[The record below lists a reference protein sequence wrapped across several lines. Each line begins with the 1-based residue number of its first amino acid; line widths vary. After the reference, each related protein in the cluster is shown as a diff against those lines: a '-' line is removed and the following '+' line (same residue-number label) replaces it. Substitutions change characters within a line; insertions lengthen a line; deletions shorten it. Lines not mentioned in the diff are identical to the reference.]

1 MSTNCPNILK
11 LSINSA
17 TNSQAESAKK
27 GLEMMKPNDLPVHV
41 LAADNIIH
49 QVNLNDVTEKLKA
62 SDLIVWVTKSYAIAK
77 FYPNHFTWVDVDSMN
92 QITNVY
98 FKESSANKESFS
110 ILGNFTFKSMKMAE
124 KIIRDVINKSPS
136 NRETYLD
143 HVIEYCLEKNYR
155 VSAFVVDKSFSI
167 GTKEEWLTLN
177 YWQESFSA
185 LGQIE

>member
-1 MSTNCPNILK
+1 
-11 LSINSA
+11 
-17 TNSQAESAKK
+17 
-27 GLEMMKPNDLPVHV
+27 
-41 LAADNIIH
+41 
-49 QVNLNDVTEKLKA
+49 
-62 SDLIVWVTKSYAIAK
+62 
-77 FYPNHFTWVDVDSMN
+77 
-92 QITNVY
+92 
-98 FKESSANKESFS
+98 
-110 ILGNFTFKSMKMAE
+110 MKMAE
-124 KIIRDVINKSPS
+124 KIIGDVINKSPS